1 MGGQTGSAP
10 GRWRYRRSRVMWA
23 DRVRVVQRVCS
34 EGGHA
39 LSRSLSL
46 VAACAILGGGTLS
59 RLARLRA
66 SEESFPCAG
75 VYKNGVPKHGDIE
88 GSEGGGFTPLSDRSG
103 PAAQA
108 LPAMHVPGT
117 GWSKSPRFP
126 PRPARR
132 ARRNHPQDAASPTL
146 A

>member
-1 MGGQTGSAP
+1 M
-10 GRWRYRRSRVMWA
+10 RSRA
-23 DRVRVVQRVCS
+23 PSASLLR
-34 EGGHA
+34 A
-39 LSRSLSL
+39 LSL
-46 VAACAILGGGTLS
+46 VGARERASLS

-117 GWSKSPRFP
+117 GLAKSPRFP

-132 ARRNHPQDAASPTL
+132 ARRNHPRDAASPTL